1 MSDNGANLNQN
12 GGMKVIHLEVENF
25 KRVQAI
31 DLTSNGQTEVLAGE
45 NEQGKSSIL
54 DALACV
60 IGGGKLVPDVPI
72 RKGQKKARVKAVIG
86 REPYTIET
94 ADFTV
99 ERKFEKSG
107 PKNGTLTITGKNAP
121 SDKPQDFLDRLF
133 GSLSFDP
140 LAFANGQTA
149 TDRSR
154 RFQTLRDI
162 IGIDFRELDQE
173 RAQIY
178 EQRKFLNQ
186 EVKQLEGKVEN
197 LDHFPEAPKERVDTS
212 SLIAE
217 LKTAEQVNKAAETA
231 EREIE
236 TLSTR
241 DESLKAE
248 LARLRIRAEEI
259 KTERATLQEQMTEAA
274 NKAVEPVDTQPITD
288 QLTNAQEL
296 NDKVDANARKREME
310 TELRQKFGDAQKLTL
325 AIEEIDEKKAQQMT
339 EAKFPVEGLGFDDGG
354 VLFNGLPFEQAS
366 EEQQIIVSAAIGLAL
381 HPTLRTLLVRKAA
394 LLDKKHRAALIQWG
408 QDNDVQ
414 QYIEIVGTEGG
425 TVVIQDGLIAERE
438 EHATIS

>member
-1 MSDNGANLNQN
+1 MTDNGENQKH
-12 GGMKVIHLEVENF
+12 GGMKVIHLEIRDF

-31 DLTSNGQTEVLAGE
+31 DLTSNGQTEVLAGN
-45 NEQGKSSIL
+45 NEQGKTSIL

-99 ERKFEKSG
+99 ERKFEKNG

-121 SDKPQDFLDRLF
+121 SGKPQDFLDQLF
-133 GSLSFDP
+133 GNLSFDP
-140 LAFANGQTA
+140 LAFADGKTA
-149 TDRSR
+149 NDRAR

-162 IGIDFRELDQE
+162 VGVDFRELDQE

-186 EVKQLEGKVEN
+186 EAKQLEGKAEN
-197 LDHFPEAPKERVDTS
+197 LDRFPNAPKTRVDASALMT
-212 SLIAE
+212 E
-217 LKTAEQVNKAAETA
+217 LATAEKQNKAAEAA

-236 TLSTR
+236 GLSVR
-241 DESLKAE
+241 VESLTSE
-248 LARLRIRAEEI
+248 LARLRLRAEEI
-259 KTERATLQEQMTEAA
+259 KAERATLQEQMKVAA
-274 NKAVEPVDTQPITD
+274 EKAIEPIDTSAITD
-288 QLTNAQEL
+288 QLVNAQEL
-296 NDKVDANARKREME
+296 NDQVDANARKRE
-310 TELRQKFGDAQKLTL
+310 TESEMRQKFGAAEKLTL
-325 AIEEIDEKKAQQMT
+325 AIEAIDEKKAQQLA

-354 VLFNGLPFEQAS
+354 VLFNSLPFEQAS
-366 EEQQIIVSAAIGLAL
+366 EEQQIVVSAAIGLAL

-394 LLDKKHRAALIQWG
+394 LLDRKHREALIQWG
-408 QDNDVQ
+408 KDNDVQ
-414 QYIEIVGTEGG
+414 QYIEVVGTEGG
-425 TVVIQDGLIAERE
+425 TVVVEEGLIKSRKALDG
-438 EHATIS
+438 

>member
-1 MSDNGANLNQN
+1 MTDNGESPKH

-45 NEQGKSSIL
+45 NEQGKTSIL

-99 ERKFEKSG
+99 ERRFEKNG

-121 SDKPQDFLDRLF
+121 LGKPQDFLDQLF
-133 GSLSFDP
+133 GNLSFDP
-140 LAFANGQTA
+140 LAFADGKTA
-149 TDRSR
+149 QDRSR

-162 IGIDFRELDQE
+162 VGVDFSALDQE
-173 RAQIY
+173 RAQRY
-178 EQRKFLNQ
+178 EERKFLNQ
-186 EVKQLEGKVEN
+186 EVKQIEGKVEN
-197 LDHFPEAPKERVDTS
+197 LDYFPDAPKQRVDTS
-212 SLIAE
+212 ALMAE
-217 LKTAEQVNKAAETA
+217 LQAAETVNKKAEAA

-241 DESLKAE
+241 DQQFEAE
-248 LARLRIRAEEI
+248 LLRLRARAEEF
-259 KTERATLQEQMTEAA
+259 KTERAAIREQMTAA
-274 NKAVEPVDTQPITD
+274 ASNAVEPVDTQAITD
-288 QLTNAQEL
+288 HLVNAQEV
-296 NDKVDANARKREME
+296 NDQVDANTRKREAE
-310 TELRQKFGDAQKLTL
+310 TELRQKTGAAQKLTL
-325 AIEEIDEKKAQQMT
+325 AIEAIDEKKASQLA

-354 VLFNGLPFEQAS
+354 VLFNDLPFEQAS
-366 EEQQIIVSAAIGLAL
+366 EEQQIVVSAAIGLAL

-408 QDNDVQ
+408 KDNDVQ

-425 TVVIQDGLIAERE
+425 TVVITDGLISERE
-438 EHATIS
+438 NHATA

>member
-1 MSDNGANLNQN
+1 MTDNGENPIQN

-31 DLTSNGQTEVLAGE
+31 DLTSNGQTEVLAGN
-45 NEQGKSSIL
+45 NEQGKTSVL

-107 PKNGTLTITGKNAP
+107 PKNGNLTITGKNAP
-121 SDKPQDFLDRLF
+121 LGKPQDFLDKLF
-133 GSLSFDP
+133 GNLSFDP
-140 LAFANGQTA
+140 LAFAEGKTA
-149 TDRSR
+149 QDRAR

-162 IGIDFRELDQE
+162 VGVDFTLLDQE
-173 RAQIY
+173 RAQLY
-178 EQRKFLNQ
+178 ENRKFLNQ
-186 EVKQLEGKVEN
+186 EVKQLEAKVEN
-197 LDHFPEAPKERVDTS
+197 LEHFPEAPKERIDTTV
-212 SLIAE
+212 LLAE
-217 LKTAEQVNKAAETA
+217 LQTAEQHNKQAEAA

-236 TLSTR
+236 TLSNQ
-241 DESLKAE
+241 DAQYAAE
-248 LARLRIRAEEI
+248 LARLRARAQEV
-259 KTERATLQEQMTEAA
+259 KLERAAIQEKMAKAA
-274 NKAVEPVDTQPITD
+274 ESAIEPVDTQAITD
-288 QLTNAQEL
+288 QLINVQEL
-296 NDKVDANARKREME
+296 NDKVDANARRRETE
-310 TELRQKFGDAQKLTL
+310 AELRQKTGAALKLTL
-325 AIEEIDEKKAQQMT
+325 AIEAVDENKAAQLT

-354 VLFNGLPFEQAS
+354 VLLNGLPFEQAS
-366 EEQQIIVSAAIGLAL
+366 EEQQIVVSAAIGLAL

-408 QDNDVQ
+408 KDNDVQ

-425 TVVIQDGLIAERE
+425 TVVIEDGLIAERE
-438 EHATIS
+438 EHAV

>member
-1 MSDNGANLNQN
+1 MTDGANQSH

-25 KRVQAI
+25 KRVQAV

-45 NEQGKSSIL
+45 NEQGKTSIL

-72 RKGQKKARVKAVIG
+72 RKGQKKARIKAVIG

-99 ERKFEKSG
+99 ERRFEKSG
-107 PKNGTLTITGKNAP
+107 PKNGSLVITGKNAP
-121 SDKPQDFLDRLF
+121 LGKPQDFLDQLF
-133 GSLSFDP
+133 GNLSFDP
-140 LAFANGQTA
+140 LAFADGRTA
-149 TDRSR
+149 ADRSR

-162 IGIDFRELDQE
+162 VGVDFRELDQQ
-173 RAQIY
+173 RAEIY
-178 EQRKFLNQ
+178 EQRKYLNQ
-186 EVKQLEGKVEN
+186 EVKQLEGKFDN
-197 LDHFPEAPKERVDTS
+197 LDYFPDAPKTRVDTS
-212 SLIAE
+212 ALLAE
-217 LKTAEQVNKAAETA
+217 LKQAEQQNKAAEAA

-236 TLSTR
+236 TLTNTDR
-241 DESLKAE
+241 QLQAE
-248 LARLRIRAEEI
+248 LERLRARATEI
-259 KTERATLQEQMTEAA
+259 KTERDAIREQVSVAA
-274 NKAVEPVDTQPITD
+274 SNAVEPCDTQAITD
-288 QLTNAQEL
+288 SLVNVQTV
-296 NDKVDANARKREME
+296 NDQVNANARKREAESEM
-310 TELRQKFGDAQKLTL
+310 RQKTGAAMKLTL
-325 AIEEIDEKKAQQMT
+325 AIEAIDEKKEQQMA

-366 EEQQIIVSAAIGLAL
+366 EEQQIVVSAAIGLAL

-408 QDNDVQ
+408 VDNDVQ

-425 TVVIQDGLIAERE
+425 TVVITDGLISERNGNGE
-438 EHATIS
+438 